1 LDAFSTKG
9 KEDTSCQIQI
19 ITDENRVATHNQN
32 GYLPQRVGLFS
43 ISSVNPG
50 LFGNG
55 VSKTNRLPMIAQEAQ
70 KKELTLSHPKRAK
83 IENSADEVYLPEEAH
98 PADVADY
105 LASMLEGSQEL
116 ASKNGMVLLAYLIQV
131 AAEEARI
138 QAAAARDGSD

>member
-1 LDAFSTKG
+1 
-9 KEDTSCQIQI
+9 
-19 ITDENRVATHNQN
+19 
-32 GYLPQRVGLFS
+32 
-43 ISSVNPG
+43 
-50 LFGNG
+50 
-55 VSKTNRLPMIAQEAQ
+55 MIAQEAQ

-83 IENSADEVYLPEEAH
+83 IENSADEVCLPEEAH

-105 LASMLEGSQEL
+105 LASMLEGSQEM